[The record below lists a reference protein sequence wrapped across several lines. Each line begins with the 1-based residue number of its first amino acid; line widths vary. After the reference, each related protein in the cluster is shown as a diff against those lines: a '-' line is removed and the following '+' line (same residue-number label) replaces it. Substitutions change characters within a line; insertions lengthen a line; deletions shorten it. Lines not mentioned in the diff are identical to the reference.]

1 MTVAIQIPSGKLFF
15 WDSRQLVASSMV
27 TILSHCSSSM
37 PFAKRTLVQAILNT
51 STLTRVIRRVVS
63 TSDVDDGAGKM
74 VCLIRRGMVAYNA

>member
-51 STLTRVIRRVVS
+51 STLTRVTFAAPV
-63 TSDVDDGAGKM
+63 
-74 VCLIRRGMVAYNA
+74 LIDRHDTKSGIDQ